1 MRKRIIAG
9 NWKMNKT
16 LDEAV
21 VLAKSLEGKVGNQI
35 DVDVVLCP
43 PYTNLASVH
52 EIIADSAISLG
63 AQNIFWEEK
72 GAYTGEISADMLKSV
87 GCEYVIIGHS
97 ERRQYFHETDETV
110 NKKIRRALQ
119 AGLIPIVCVGEML
132 SQREAGETQGLV
144 GSQIKG
150 CLRGLSKE
158 QVSRLIIA
166 YEPIWAIGT
175 GVVATPEQAQ
185 DVHKFIRAMF
195 DELYDEELAQSV
207 RIQYGGSMKPVN
219 AAELLSQPDID
230 GGLIGGA
237 SLDADSFLGIIE
249 A

>member
-16 LDEAV
+16 LDEAIE
-21 VLAKSLEGKVGNQI
+21 LAKSLRGKIGEQT

-43 PYTNLASVH
+43 PFTNLASVH
-52 EIIADSAISLG
+52 EIIADSPIGLG
-63 AQNIFWEEK
+63 AQNLFWEEK
-72 GAYTGEISADMLKSV
+72 GAYTGEISADMIKSV

-110 NKKIRRALQ
+110 NKKIERALQ
-119 AGLIPIVCVGEML
+119 TGLTPIVCVGEML
-132 SQREAGETQGLV
+132 SQREAGKTQDLV
-144 GSQIKG
+144 GAQIKG
-150 CLRGLSKE
+150 ALSGLSKE
-158 QVSRLIIA
+158 QVGQLIIA
-166 YEPIWAIGT
+166 YEPVWAIGT
-175 GVVATPEQAQ
+175 GLVATPDQAQ
-185 DVHKFIRAMF
+185 DVHKFIRTTLG
-195 DELYDEELAQSV
+195 ELYDADLAQSV
-207 RIQYGGSMKPVN
+207 RIQYGGSMKPGN

-237 SLDADSFLGIIE
+237 SLDADSFLGIIQ